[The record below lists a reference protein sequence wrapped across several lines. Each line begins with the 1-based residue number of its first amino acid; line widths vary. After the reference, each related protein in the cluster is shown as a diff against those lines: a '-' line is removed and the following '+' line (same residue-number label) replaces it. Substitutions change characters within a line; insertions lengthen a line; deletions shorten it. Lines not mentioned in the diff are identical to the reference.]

1 MDQSSQPHQSTP
13 HQAQPVDEPDTA
25 IKRSIPYYT
34 GYIFFL
40 AVVSTF
46 VAAIVL
52 LVMGFVETFSVVF
65 ELLRF
70 QGHTDINTVRIHFIE
85 TIDIFLLATTLYV
98 IAAGFLQLFGPPVAS
113 LPAWMRI
120 TSVDDLEH
128 KLIGVLIT
136 VLGVL
141 GLSRVA
147 SWDGQ
152 SNLLPFG
159 ITVALLIVAL
169 AYFDKAAK
177 H

>member
-1 MDQSSQPHQSTP
+1 MDQSSEPHQSTP
-13 HQAQPVDEPDTA
+13 PQAQPVDAPGTA
-25 IKRSIPYYT
+25 IERSIPYTRYV
-34 GYIFFL
+34 FFL
-40 AVVSTF
+40 AIVSTF

-52 LVMGFVETFSVVF
+52 IVMGFVETFSVVA
-65 ELLRF
+65 ELL
-70 QGHTDINTVRIHFIE
+70 QGHTDMNTVRVHFIE

-98 IAAGFLQLFGPPVAS
+98 IAAGFLQLFGPPVAN
-113 LPAWMRI
+113 LPAWMRV

-128 KLIGVLIT
+128 KLIGVVIT

-159 ITVALLIVAL
+159 LTVALLIAAL
-169 AYFDKAAK
+169 AYFDRAAK